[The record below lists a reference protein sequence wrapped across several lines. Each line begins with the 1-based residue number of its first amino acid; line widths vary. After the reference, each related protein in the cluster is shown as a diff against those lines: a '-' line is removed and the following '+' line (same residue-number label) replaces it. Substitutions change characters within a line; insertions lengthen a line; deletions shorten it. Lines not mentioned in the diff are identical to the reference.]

1 MVVFNEMTKEKLY
14 TKIMALIDE
23 RIESAKTAIA
33 SAKESRD
40 SETKSSVG
48 DKYETGRTLMQQEVE
63 KNRVQLHKAEMLKTE
78 LENIDLKK
86 KYDRVEFGSLVSDGK
101 NWYFI
106 ATALGKIDVD
116 GKSFFCI
123 SLASPI
129 GKALHNKCTGDK
141 VSFMGKTI
149 EIAEIA

>member
-1 MVVFNEMTKEKLY
+1 MTKEKLY
-14 TKIMALIDE
+14 NKIMTLIDE

-63 KNRVQLHKAEMLKTE
+63 KNRVQLHKAERIKTE

-86 KYDRVEFGSLVSDGK
+86 KFDKVEFGSLVSDGK
-101 NWYFI
+101 IMYFI
-106 ATALGKIDVD
+106 STALGKIDVD
-116 GKSFFCI
+116 GKSCFCI

-129 GKALHNKCTGDK
+129 GKALRNKCVGDK
-141 VSFMGKTI
+141 ISFMEKTI
-149 EIAEIA
+149 EIVDIE